1 MRRSFVVPG
10 YERARVE
17 VVWLHCSA
25 SACPGRLQRSI
36 RFQHRSPDHRG
47 DHAGRDGREAER
59 EREREREINGRWK
72 WTDREH
78 YHLTAFVADEL
89 RGTIRDFRM
98 SDRQDQSFAWAT
110 KREVDRH
117 RAALQIFTKRD
128 RGRMACAERVAAF
141 LNKIGCAAT
150 YKQGDRRQGPS
161 QRYSRLVV
169 KVAAITGRGSLTGQ
183 RSREASLAER
193 MTKTLA
199 PGDMGG
205 QHAGLL
211 RFQTLRVLCPC
222 R

>member
-1 MRRSFVVPG
+1 MPALRWSGFTARPA
-10 YERARVE
+10 RAQVGSSE
-17 VVWLHCSA
+17 A
-25 SACPGRLQRSI
+25 YDFSI
-36 RFQHRSPDHRG
+36 AARITEETTLVAMGVKPK
-47 DHAGRDGREAER
+47 